1 MNIKYKY
8 IKMKQL
14 AFACVLIL
22 TMSACSYGQ
31 NRIPFGRVPATLATQ
46 KVDLAIT
53 AVENL
58 YVDNL
63 DGNKLAE
70 DAIVGF
76 LEKLDPHSN
85 YMTPEEVKEMN
96 EPLQGN
102 FDGIGIQ
109 FNMLTDTLYVVQVIP
124 GGPSEK
130 VGILVGDRIIQV
142 NDTLIAGVKMK
153 NTDVISRLRGPKG
166 TAVNVKVL
174 RNRDPK
180 LLNFKIIRDKIP
192 IYSLDASY
200 MIDKT
205 TGYLKLNRFA
215 ATTYDEFKG
224 ALGKLMQQGMKNLI
238 LDLQG
243 NGGGYLGTAIEIAN
257 EFLKQGSLIVY
268 TEGIHQKR
276 ENALATNKGVMQ
288 SGRLVVLVDES
299 SASASEIVS
308 GAIQDW
314 DRGVIVGRRTF
325 GKGLVQRPVPLPD
338 GSMIRLTTARYYTPT
353 GRSIQKPYQNGNL
366 ESYNKDLID
375 RWNRGEMISTDSIH
389 FPDSLKFNTLVDKRT
404 VYGGGGIMP
413 DYFVPMDTVHSS
425 ILLRELNAYGITY
438 KYTTQLIDR
447 NRATYKKQ
455 YANFEDFN
463 RKFVVTDLMVNG
475 LIDLYKKEMVENK
488 KTASSVIIKEE
499 LHFGLKNEEE
509 SQQNTEK
516 DEVNID
522 GILYKLSKEQIE
534 NLNKLIGR
542 TSDNIDQELL
552 KDRITRDLAKSGSI
566 IKAQIKALVA
576 RDIFGE
582 SEYYQVI
589 NKEIEAYNRAVE
601 IIFNEDVYNKLL
613 SGKN

>member
-1 MNIKYKY
+1 
-8 IKMKQL
+8 MKQL
-14 AFACVLIL
+14 AFACVLLL

-31 NRIPFGRVPATLATQ
+31 NRMPFGRVPASPSTQ

-70 DAIVGF
+70 DAIVGL

-85 YMTPEEVKEMN
+85 YMTPEEVKELN

-130 VGILVGDRIIQV
+130 VGILAGDRVIQV

-153 NTDVISRLRGPKG
+153 NTDVMSRLRGPKG
-166 TAVNVKVL
+166 TTVNVKVL
-174 RNRDPK
+174 RNKDPK

-205 TGYLKLNRFA
+205 TGYIKLNRFA
-215 ATTYDEFKG
+215 ATSYDEFKE
-224 ALGKLMQQGMKNLI
+224 ALEKLMQQGMKNLI

-268 TEGIHQKR
+268 TEGVHQKR
-276 ENALATNKGVMQ
+276 ENALATNKGAMQ
-288 SGRLVVLVDES
+288 TGRLIVIVDES

-353 GRSIQKPYQNGNL
+353 GRSIQKPYENGDSD
-366 ESYNKDLID
+366 SYNKDLIG
-375 RWNRGEMISTDSIH
+375 RYNRGEMISADSIH
-389 FPDSLKFNTLVDKRT
+389 FPDSLKYSTLVDKRT

-413 DYFVPMDTVHSS
+413 DYFVPMDTMHGSM
-425 ILLRELNAYGITY
+425 LLRELNAYGITY
-438 KYTTQLIDR
+438 KYTTQLIDG
-447 NRATYKKQ
+447 NRTSYKKQ
-455 YANFEDFN
+455 YPTFGDFN
-463 RKFVVTDLMVNG
+463 KKFVVTDLMIND
-475 LIDLYKKEMVENK
+475 LMALYKKDREESK
-488 KTASSVIIKEE
+488 KSVLKAEIKEDGQMSRSSVLE
-499 LHFGLKNEEE
+499 EEE
-509 SQQNTEK
+509 SRQSPEK
-516 DEVNID
+516 EGIEID
-522 GILYKLSKEQIE
+522 GISYKLSKEQIE
-534 NLNKLIGR
+534 SLNKLIGR
-542 TSDNIDQELL
+542 TETNIDEDLS
-552 KDRITRDLAKSGSI
+552 KDRIAKDLAKSGSI
-566 IKAQIKALVA
+566 IKTQIKALVA
-576 RDIFGE
+576 RDVFGE

-589 NKEIEAYNRAVE
+589 NKEIEAYNKAVE
-601 IIFNEDVYNKLL
+601 IISNENTYNKLL
-613 SGKN
+613 SEK

>member
-1 MNIKYKY
+1 
-8 IKMKQL
+8 MKQL
-14 AFACVLIL
+14 TFAFVLLLI
-22 TMSACSYGQ
+22 MNACSYGQ
-31 NRIPFGRVPATLATQ
+31 NRIPFGHVSSTPATQ
-46 KVDLAIT
+46 KVNLAIT

-70 DAIVGF
+70 DAIIGF

-130 VGILVGDRIIQV
+130 VGILVGDRMIQV

-153 NTDVISRLRGPKG
+153 NTDVMSRLRGPKG
-166 TAVNVKVL
+166 TTVNVKIL
-174 RNRDPK
+174 RNKNPK
-180 LLNFKIIRDKIP
+180 LLTFKIVRDKIP

-200 MIDKT
+200 MVDKT
-205 TGYLKLNRFA
+205 TGYIKLNRFA
-215 ATTYDEFKG
+215 ATTYDEFKEV
-224 ALGKLMQQGMKNLI
+224 LDKLMQQGMKNLI

-268 TEGIHQKR
+268 TEGLHQKR
-276 ENALATNKGVMQ
+276 EDALATNKGALQ

-325 GKGLVQRPVPLPD
+325 GKGLVQRPIPLPD

-353 GRSIQKPYQNGNL
+353 GRSIQKPYENGNL

-375 RWNRGEMISTDSIH
+375 RYNRGEMISADSIH
-389 FPDSLKFNTLVDKRT
+389 FPDSLKFSTLVDKRT

-413 DYFVPMDTVHSS
+413 DYFVPVDTARGSV
-425 ILLRELNAYGITY
+425 LLRELNAYGITY
-438 KYTTQLIDR
+438 KFTTQLIDE
-447 NRATYKKQ
+447 NRAAYKKK
-455 YANFEDFN
+455 YPTFEDFN
-463 RKFVVTDLMVNG
+463 KKFIVTDPMIDD
-475 LIDLYKKEMVENK
+475 LIALYKKDMAENK
-488 KTASSVIIKEE
+488 KSVSKSEE
-499 LHFGLKNEEE
+499 IE
-509 SQQNTEK
+509 
-516 DEVNID
+516 ID
-522 GILYKLSKEQIE
+522 GTEANVDQDLSKE
-534 NLNKLIGR
+534 
-542 TSDNIDQELL
+542 
-552 KDRITRDLAKSGSI
+552 RILTDLVKSGSI
-566 IKAQIKALVA
+566 IRTQIKALVA

-582 SEYYQVI
+582 SGYYQVI
-589 NKEIEAYNRAVE
+589 NQVMDAYNKAVE
-601 IIFNEDVYNKLL
+601 IISDKNKYNKLL
-613 SGKN
+613 SDNRLMAGN